1 MPLIFWLVIRGQ
13 MIILTERR
21 LFQQVNITL
30 QKMMTRN
37 PILFFIL
44 VLFVNAQIA
53 SAQSHSDDFSRITHT
68 PGELIVRL
76 HSDASAVELNR
87 LSQQLGAVSVSPIFS
102 PATPAGQHPHLRNI
116 YLIRFPAA
124 WALEPFQRRYA
135 RHPAIAAVEL
145 NRLSQ
150 PCAETAPND
159 PSYGEQWNLRL
170 INMPE
175 AWGITQGNPH
185 VTVAVVDSGIA
196 TRHTE
201 FRSQLWQ
208 NSSEIPNN
216 GIDDDRNGYVDDING
231 WDFSDAPTLP
241 GSGDWTVRDN
251 EPEDETGHGTHVS
264 GIIAA
269 EANNGVGIAGI
280 AWKCR
285 LMPLRAG
292 FKYGGGEYLQNDDL
306 AAAIVY
312 AADNSAQVI
321 NMSWGDTVNAFI
333 IKDALAYAYA
343 RGCVLVSAAGNS
355 GTRGSYYPAALKTVI
370 SVAGLGP
377 EKQLYSDSNFGAT
390 VDIAAP
396 GEEILSTDINGG
408 YQNRS
413 GTSMAAAH
421 VSGIAG
427 LVIAANPTYT
437 NTDIQETLIATA
449 DLLFINALVG
459 AGSLDAHAA
468 LTASTGII
476 AQIDAHQT
484 PPQTMESNNIS
495 NIEIFGNAG
504 GSGFTAYWLEYGIG
518 EIPELWFPLG
528 HVQTQPKFNVC
539 LHKWDTSDLAENRYT
554 LRLNVKTE
562 NGEIKRDRVV
572 VDVSHTA
579 PLISRHASQKWLAGN
594 RIDSVVMWQTD
605 KVSIGKVEILD
616 AAGNVSRTARS
627 DSESLLHI
635 VNVSDLGVPV
645 GRYLYRLSVENS
657 AGFLRIDDNN
667 GALYEIETQHTPIYP
682 LHLSQIASAEQGLH
696 AIVSPVDM
704 NKNGKLEI
712 IATEM
717 DTGLA
722 HIFEIQ
728 DNGTF
733 KAIYSFTESLWPQ
746 AISDTDGDGL
756 IEVLCN
762 ALDVIFL
769 LEQPA
774 HGEFPTERIWE
785 AQGNWSRTIIDADA
799 DGRNEIFARDD
810 ATDAIFVYE
819 ASGDNNHRNV
829 AILENPT
836 FGNNGLSA
844 NFATGDFDGDGQME
858 ILAGDQ
864 DSDIFLYEAV
874 GDNRYR
880 QTWTHTLSEGVP
892 QLFAAGDMD
901 GDGKAEFAICAQTG
915 TEIGNIPL
923 DIRYYHWLLTVF
935 ASDGNDTYRAVW
947 TQRIRDVRDGGNG
960 MTIADANNDGQNEL
974 CIAVSPNFYLVQY
987 DGGDYHPIWH
997 HPATSTFN
1005 PIVADVNGDGVN
1017 ALLFN
1022 SNNALTV
1029 FASDAQSVRQ
1039 LSTPWGLTAKPTGEN
1054 SVLLSWQAAGESVTY
1069 TLYRGARRDSLKQIR
1084 ERVQETEFTDT
1095 GLATGQTYWYALAS
1109 RDSNGKLSRQ
1119 STSVSVMPTRR
1130 PRLRAA
1136 DYSPPNQL
1144 LLQFDKP
1151 MGISATYAGRYRLH
1165 KQGDVESHLG
1175 SYAPSSAILDR
1186 SRKRVVLTFA
1196 PVIFQTGNRYQIEAL
1211 QISDIHGAELE
1222 DDAKILTIL
1231 LPAPTLTQTIVY
1243 PNPVECNQVTF
1254 DKLPIGT
1261 NIYIYDV
1268 AGNCIASFART
1279 ERERERK
1286 VWDLSGIS
1294 SGTYVYVLES
1304 ETDRR
1309 IGKLS
1314 VIR

>member
-1 MPLIFWLVIRGQ
+1 MVKRNFIYLYILALFTYGQ
-13 MIILTERR
+13 I
-21 LFQQVNITL
+21 VY
-30 QKMMTRN
+30 
-37 PILFFIL
+37 
-44 VLFVNAQIA
+44 
-53 SAQSHSDDFSRITHT
+53 AQSPSGSFYRITHT

-76 HSDASAVELNR
+76 HPDVSATELDKLN
-87 LSQQLGAVSVSPIFS
+87 QQLGAVSISPIFS
-102 PATPAGQHPHLRNI
+102 PATPAGQHPRLRNI
-116 YLIRFPAA
+116 YLIRFPVAR
-124 WALEPFQRRYA
+124 ALESLQRRYA

-150 PCAETAPND
+150 PCAETVPND

-175 AWGITQGNPH
+175 TWGITQGNPH

-196 TRHTE
+196 TRHPE
-201 FRSQLWQ
+201 FRSQLWR
-208 NSSEIPNN
+208 NSGEILNN
-216 GIDDDRNGYVDDING
+216 GIDDDGNGYIDDING

-312 AADNSAQVI
+312 AADNGAQVI

-333 IKDALAYAYA
+333 IKNALAYAYA
-343 RGCVLVSAAGNS
+343 RGCVLVGAAGNS
-355 GTRGSYYPAALKTVI
+355 GVRGSYYPAALKTVI
-370 SVAGLGP
+370 SVAGLGRD
-377 EKQLYSDSNFGAT
+377 KQLYSDSNFGAT
-390 VDIAAP
+390 IDIAAP
-396 GEEILSTDINGG
+396 GEEILSTDINGE

-421 VSGIAG
+421 VSGVAG
-427 LVIAANPTYT
+427 LVIAVYSDYT
-437 NTDIQETLIATA
+437 NTEVQETLIATA
-449 DLLFINALVG
+449 EPLFINALVG
-459 AGSLDAHAA
+459 AGVLNPYAA
-468 LTASTGII
+468 LSASTGII
-476 AQIDAHQT
+476 AQIDAHQMS
-484 PPQTMESNNIS
+484 PQAMESNNIS
-495 NIEIFGNAG
+495 NIEIFGSAG
-504 GSGFTAYWLEYGIG
+504 GSEFTAYWLEYGVG
-518 EIPELWFPLG
+518 ETPELWFPLG
-528 HVQTQPKFNVC
+528 PVQTQPKFNVC

-562 NGEIKRDRVV
+562 SDEIKRDRVV
-572 VDVSHTA
+572 VDVRHTA
-579 PLISRHASQKWLAGN
+579 PLISRHVSQKWLAGN
-594 RIDSVVMWQTD
+594 RIDSVVMWRTD
-605 KVSIGKVEILD
+605 EVSIGKVEILD
-616 AAGNVSRTARS
+616 AVGNISRTAYS
-627 DSESLLHI
+627 DSENLLHI
-635 VNVSDLGVPV
+635 VNMSDLGVPG
-645 GRYLYRLSVENS
+645 GRYLYRLSVEDS
-657 AGFLRIDDNN
+657 AGLLRIDDNN
-667 GALYEIETQHTPIYP
+667 GALYEINTQDALIHS
-682 LHLSQIASAEQGLH
+682 LHLSQIASTEQRLQ
-696 AIVSPVDM
+696 AIVTPTDM
-704 NKNGKLEI
+704 NRNGKLEL
-712 IATEM
+712 IATDM

-722 HIFEIQ
+722 QIFETQ
-728 DNGTF
+728 DNGKF
-733 KAIYSFTESLWPQ
+733 KVIFSFAESLWPQ

-756 IEVLCN
+756 VEVLCN

-769 LEQPA
+769 LEQPT

-799 DGRNEIFARDD
+799 DGRDEIFARDD
-810 ATDAIFVYE
+810 ATHAIFVYE

-864 DSDIFLYEAV
+864 DGDIFLYEAV
-874 GDNRYR
+874 GDNRYK

-915 TEIGNIPL
+915 TEIGNTPL
-923 DIRYYHWLLTVF
+923 DIRYYHWLLTIF
-935 ASDGNDTYRAVW
+935 ASDGNDAYRAVW

-974 CIAVSPNFYLVQY
+974 CIAVSPNFYLIQY
-987 DGGDYHPIWH
+987 DGEDYRPIWH
-997 HPATSTFN
+997 HAATSTFN
-1005 PIVADVNGDGVN
+1005 PIVADINNEGTNV
-1017 ALLFN
+1017 LLFN
-1022 SNNALTV
+1022 RNSALTV
-1029 FASDAQSVRQ
+1029 FASGTQSGHL
-1039 LSTPWGLTAKPTGEN
+1039 LSMPWGLTAKPTGEN
-1054 SVLLSWQAAGESVTY
+1054 SVLLSWEAAGESVTY
-1069 TLYRGARRDSLKQIR
+1069 TLYRGERQDSLKQVGERIR
-1084 ERVQETEFTDT
+1084 ETEFTDT

-1119 STSVSVMPTRR
+1119 SGLVSVTPTRR
-1130 PRLRAA
+1130 PRLRTA

-1144 LLQFDKP
+1144 LIQFDKP

-1165 KQGDVESHLG
+1165 KQGNVESHLG
-1175 SYAPSSAILDR
+1175 SYTPTSAILDR
-1186 SRKRVVLTFA
+1186 SLQRVVLTFPPA
-1196 PVIFQTGNRYQIEAL
+1196 AFQTGNRYQIEAL
-1211 QISDIHGAELE
+1211 QISDIYGAEL
-1222 DDAKILTIL
+1222 DVAASVLTIL
-1231 LPAPTLTQTIVY
+1231 FPVPTLTETIVY
-1243 PNPVECNQVTF
+1243 PNPVECGQVTF
-1254 DKLPIGT
+1254 DRLPIGT
-1261 NIYIYDV
+1261 HIYIYDV

-1279 ERERERK
+1279 ERERDKK

>member
-1 MPLIFWLVIRGQ
+1 MRRSLLPEIRKY
-13 MIILTERR
+13 M
-21 LFQQVNITL
+21 
-30 QKMMTRN
+30 KRN
-37 PILFFIL
+37 FIYLYIL
-44 VLFVNAQIA
+44 VLFTYGQIVY
-53 SAQSHSDDFSRITHT
+53 AQSHSDDFARITYT

-76 HSDASAVELNR
+76 HPNASDAELDKLNR
-87 LSQQLGAVSVSPIFS
+87 QLGAVSVSPIFS
-102 PATPAGQHPHLRNI
+102 PTTPAGQHPELRNI
-116 YLIRFPAA
+116 YLIRFPVA
-124 WALEPFQRRYA
+124 WALEPLQRRYA
-135 RHPAIAAVEL
+135 RHPAISTVEL

-150 PCAETAPND
+150 PFSETVPND

-175 AWGITQGNPH
+175 AWRITRGSPH
-185 VTVAVVDSGIA
+185 VTVAVVDSGIT
-196 TRHTE
+196 TRHPE
-201 FRSQLWQ
+201 FRSQLWR
-208 NSSEIPNN
+208 NSGEIPNN
-216 GIDDDRNGYVDDING
+216 GIDDDGNGYVDDING

-241 GSGDWTVRDN
+241 GSGDSTVRDN
-251 EPEDETGHGTHVS
+251 DPEDETGHGTHVS

-312 AADNSAQVI
+312 AADNGAQVI

-343 RGCVLVSAAGNS
+343 RGCVLVGAAGNS
-355 GTRGSYYPAALKTVI
+355 GTRGSYYPAALKKVI
-370 SVAGLGP
+370 SVAGLGQ

-396 GEEILSTDINGG
+396 GEEIPSTDINGG

-427 LVIAANPTYT
+427 LVIAANPAYT
-437 NTDIQETLIATA
+437 NTEVQETLIATA
-449 DLLFINALVG
+449 DSLFINALVG
-459 AGSLDAHAA
+459 AGSLDAYAA
-468 LTASTGII
+468 LTASAGII
-476 AQIDAHQT
+476 AQIDAHQMS
-484 PPQTMESNNIS
+484 PQTVESNNIS
-495 NIEIFGNAG
+495 NIEIFGSAG
-504 GSGFTAYWLEYGIG
+504 GSGFTEYWLEYGIG

-528 HVQTQPKFNVC
+528 PVQTKPKFNVC
-539 LHKWDTSDLAENRYT
+539 LHKWNTADLAENRYT

-562 NGEIKRDRVV
+562 SGEIKRDRVV
-572 VDVSHTA
+572 VDVSQTA
-579 PLISRHASQKWLAGN
+579 PLISRHASQRWLAGN

-605 KVSIGKVEILD
+605 EVSIGKIEILD
-616 AAGNVSRTARS
+616 AAGNISRTAHS
-627 DSESLLHI
+627 DAENLLHI
-635 VNVSDLGVPV
+635 VNVSDLGGLP
-645 GRYLYRLSVENS
+645 GNYLYRLSVVNR
-657 AGFLRIDDNN
+657 AGHLRIDDNN
-667 GALYEIETQHTPIYP
+667 GALYEIETQDAPIHP
-682 LHLSQIASAEQGLH
+682 LRLSQIASAEQGFH
-696 AIVSPVDM
+696 AIITPVDM
-704 NKNGKLEI
+704 NGNGKLEI
-712 IATEM
+712 IATDM

-722 HIFEIQ
+722 QIYEIQ
-728 DNGTF
+728 DNGKF
-733 KAIYSFTESLWPQ
+733 EAIFSFAESLWPQ
-746 AISDTDGDGL
+746 AISDTDGDGR
-756 IEVLCN
+756 IEILCN

-769 LEQPA
+769 LEQSA
-774 HGEFPTERIWE
+774 QGEFPTERIWE
-785 AQGNWSRTIIDADA
+785 AEGNWSRTIIDADT
-799 DGRNEIFARDD
+799 DGRDEIFARDD
-810 ATDAIFVYE
+810 ATNAIFVYE
-819 ASGDNNHRNV
+819 ASGNNNHRNV

-844 NFATGDFDGDGQME
+844 NFATGDFDGDGQIE
-858 ILAGDQ
+858 ILAGDN
-864 DSDIFLYEAV
+864 DGDIFLYEAA
-874 GDNRYR
+874 GNNRYR
-880 QTWTHTLSEGVP
+880 QTWSHTLPEGVP

-915 TEIGNIPL
+915 TEIGNTPL

-974 CIAVSPNFYLVQY
+974 CLAVSPNFYLIQY
-987 DGGDYHPIWH
+987 DGGDYRPIWH

-1005 PIVADVNGDGVN
+1005 PIVADVDSDGVN
-1017 ALLFN
+1017 VLLFN

-1029 FASDAQSVRQ
+1029 FASEAQSGHP
-1039 LSTPWGLTAKPTGEN
+1039 LSAPWGITAKPTGES
-1054 SVLLSWQAAGESVTY
+1054 SVFLSWEAAGESVTY
-1069 TLYRGARRDSLKQIR
+1069 TLYRGERQDSLKQVGKGIR
-1084 ERVQETEFTDT
+1084 ETAFTDT

-1109 RDSNGKLSRQ
+1109 RDSNGRLSRQ
-1119 STSVSVMPTRR
+1119 SSLVSVVPTRR
-1130 PRLRAA
+1130 PRLRTA

-1151 MGISATYAGRYRLH
+1151 MGISATHAGRYRLH
-1165 KQGDVESHLG
+1165 RHRDVEIHLG
-1175 SYAPSSAILDR
+1175 SYTPTSAILDR
-1186 SRKRVVLTFA
+1186 SRQRAVLTFSPA
-1196 PVIFQTGNRYQIEAL
+1196 VFLTGNRYQIEAL
-1211 QISDIHGAELE
+1211 QISDIYGAELD
-1222 DDAKILTIL
+1222 DDASVLTIL
-1231 LPAPTLTQTIVY
+1231 LPTPTLTETIVY
-1243 PNPVECNQVTF
+1243 PNPVECGQVTF

-1268 AGNCIASFART
+1268 GGNCIASFGKT
-1279 ERERERK
+1279 ERERDRK

-1294 SGTYVYVLES
+1294 SGTYVYILES

>member
-1 MPLIFWLVIRGQ
+1 MA
-13 MIILTERR
+13 
-21 LFQQVNITL
+21 
-30 QKMMTRN
+30 KRN
-37 PILFFIL
+37 FIYLYIL
-44 VLFVNAQIA
+44 VLFTYGQIVY
-53 SAQSHSDDFSRITHT
+53 AQSPSGGFSRITHT

-76 HSDASAVELNR
+76 HPDVSATELDKLN
-87 LSQQLGAVSVSPIFS
+87 QQLGAVSVSPIFS
-102 PATPAGQHPHLRNI
+102 PATPAGQDPRLRNT
-116 YLIRFPAA
+116 YLIRFPVAR
-124 WALEPFQRRYA
+124 ALEALQRRYA

-150 PCAETAPND
+150 PCAETVPND

-175 AWGITQGNPH
+175 TWGITQGNPH

-196 TRHTE
+196 TRHPE
-201 FRSQLWQ
+201 FRSQLWR
-208 NSSEIPNN
+208 NSGEILNN
-216 GIDDDRNGYVDDING
+216 GIDDDGNGYIDDING

-312 AADNSAQVI
+312 AADNGAQVI

-333 IKDALAYAYA
+333 IKNALAYAYA
-343 RGCVLVSAAGNS
+343 RGCVLVGAAGNS
-355 GTRGSYYPAALKTVI
+355 GIRGSYYPAALKTVI
-370 SVAGLGP
+370 SVAGLGRD
-377 EKQLYSDSNFGAT
+377 KQLYSDSNFGAT

-427 LVIAANPTYT
+427 LVIAVYSDYT
-437 NTDIQETLIATA
+437 NTEVQETLIATA
-449 DLLFINALVG
+449 EPLFINALVG
-459 AGSLDAHAA
+459 AGALDAYAA
-468 LTASTGII
+468 LSASTGII
-476 AQIDAHQT
+476 AQIDAHQMS
-484 PPQTMESNNIS
+484 PQVMESNNIS
-495 NIEIFGNAG
+495 NIEIFGSAG
-504 GSGFTAYWLEYGIG
+504 GSGFTAYWLEYGVG
-518 EIPELWFPLG
+518 ETPKLWFPLG
-528 HVQTQPKFNVC
+528 PVQTQPKFNVC

-562 NGEIKRDRVV
+562 SDEIKRDRVV

-605 KVSIGKVEILD
+605 EVSIGKVEILD
-616 AAGNVSRTARS
+616 AVGNVSRTVYS
-627 DSESLLHI
+627 DSENLLHI
-635 VNVSDLGVPV
+635 VNMSDLGVPV
-645 GRYLYRLSVENS
+645 GRYLYRLSVEDS

-667 GALYEIETQHTPIYP
+667 GALYEINTQDALIHS

-696 AIVSPVDM
+696 AIVTPADM

-712 IATEM
+712 IATDM

-722 HIFEIQ
+722 QIFEIQ
-728 DNGTF
+728 DNGKF
-733 KAIYSFTESLWPQ
+733 KVIFSFAESLWPQ

-756 IEVLCN
+756 VEVLCN

-799 DGRNEIFARDD
+799 DGRDEIFARDD
-810 ATDAIFVYE
+810 ATHAIFVYE

-864 DSDIFLYEAV
+864 DGDIFLYEAV
-874 GDNRYR
+874 GDNQYK

-915 TEIGNIPL
+915 TEIGNTPL
-923 DIRYYHWLLTVF
+923 DIRYYHWLLTIF
-935 ASDGNDTYRAVW
+935 ASDGNDAYRAVW

-974 CIAVSPNFYLVQY
+974 CLAVSPNFYLIQY
-987 DGGDYHPIWH
+987 DGEDYRPIWH
-997 HPATSTFN
+997 HAATSTFN
-1005 PIVADVNGDGVN
+1005 PIVADINNNGTNV
-1017 ALLFN
+1017 LLFN
-1022 SNNALTV
+1022 RNSALTV
-1029 FASDAQSVRQ
+1029 FASGTQSGHL
-1039 LSTPWGLTAKPTGEN
+1039 LSMPWGLTAKPTGEN
-1054 SVLLSWQAAGESVTY
+1054 SVLLLWEAAGESVTY
-1069 TLYRGARRDSLKQIR
+1069 TVYRGERQDSLKQVDEGIR
-1084 ERVQETEFTDT
+1084 ETAFTDT

-1119 STSVSVMPTRR
+1119 SGLVSVMPTRR
-1130 PRLRAA
+1130 PRLRTA

-1151 MGISATYAGRYRLH
+1151 MGISATHAGRYRLH

-1175 SYAPSSAILDR
+1175 SYTPTSV
-1186 SRKRVVLTFA
+1186 RVVLTFPPA
-1196 PVIFQTGNRYQIEAL
+1196 AFQTGNRYQIEAL
-1211 QISDIHGAELE
+1211 QISDIYGAEL
-1222 DDAKILTIL
+1222 DAAASVLTIL
-1231 LPAPTLTQTIVY
+1231 LPAPTLTETIVY
-1243 PNPVECNQVTF
+1243 PNPVECGQVTF

-1261 NIYIYDV
+1261 HIYIYDV

-1279 ERERERK
+1279 ERERDRK

-1294 SGTYVYVLES
+1294 SGIYVYVLES